1 MSGSASQECKRP
13 SIHSIRRRK
22 EFMSLRDAS
31 PHPAIRELPS
41 LISAL
46 LRLTPSK
53 LPPQPIY
60 NHQYPSLNH
69 PYHPP
74 VTSHYVRPP
83 KRILPPPLPTRQ
95 PTLLLQ
101 RQYLTQRRIP
111 TPRTPRSR
119 RNARPAR
126 AVPAARSAPRQRSR
140 SADAHRRPS

>member
-22 EFMSLRDAS
+22 EFMSLREAS
-31 PHPAIRELPS
+31 PHPAIRKLPS

-46 LRLTPSK
+46 YGLTPSK
-53 LPPQPIY
+53 LTPQPIY
-60 NHQYPSLNH
+60 NHQHPS
-69 PYHPP
+69 HPP
-74 VTSHYVRPP
+74 VTSHYVRLP
-83 KRILPPPLPTRQ
+83 KRTLPPPLPTRQ

-111 TPRTPRSR
+111 TPRSPRSR